1 MIHTRW
7 ERTEEDRGFF
17 RDEGRLITLFWGLST
32 GGAGLLVLL
41 GAGLWRLRV
50 LALRPPVFVG
60 IAGGQVF
67 SGKPEPVTALSDADF
82 ERQFADTVQ
91 LLFSRTEAGMLPALA
106 DYCAPEVLAALSR
119 DYADA
124 AAHYPAGF
132 VQTLTLLE
140 AKSRPAGAGLRT
152 RLYRGLLAS
161 RSQSAAQI
169 SPVYLECTF
178 ALAGRSAAN
187 PSGWRLVRLAAVPRD
202 AFYREEEDAARR
214 QALGLAP

>member
-1 MIHTRW
+1 MIHHRW
-7 ERTEEDRGFF
+7 ERTVEDREFF
-17 RDEGRLITLFWGLST
+17 RDEGRLISLFWGLST

-67 SGKPEPVTALSDADF
+67 TGKPEPVSALSDADF
-82 ERQFADTVQ
+82 DRQFADTVQ
-91 LLFSRTEAGMLPALA
+91 FLFSRTEAGPVAALA
-106 DYCAPEVLAALSR
+106 DYCAPEVLASVNR

-132 VQTLTLLE
+132 VQTLTILE
-140 AKSRPAGAGLRT
+140 ARRRASSPGVREW
-152 RLYRGLLAS
+152 LYRGLLAS
-161 RSQSAAQI
+161 RSQNAAQV
-169 SPVYLECTF
+169 SPVYLACTF
-178 ALAGRSAAN
+178 AVTDHTAAN
-187 PSGWRLVRLAAVPRD
+187 PAGWRLVRLAATTRD
-202 AFYREEEDAARR
+202 DFYREEVDSARR